1 MTGMADGRRSKRV
14 RRLAMCVA
22 ALAVAGASIAWAQ
35 QIWVGGGRG
44 AARNP
49 RWAQAADFDGS
60 FLYCRGFFTSGSREP
75 SGSGWSTDYPGAD
88 YNYSVRV
95 AELTKIPIRFDEYR
109 NPVHVVV
116 SLSDP
121 LLFQCPMLFMT
132 HFGEVMFSGEEVIR
146 LREYFEKGGF
156 LWVDDAWGSSA
167 WRNWVSEI
175 SRVLPPGEYPM
186 FDIPK
191 THPLMRML
199 YTIEAIPQVPSINS
213 WYRLGYST
221 SELGF
226 DSQDVYV
233 KGIQDRHQRLMV
245 LMTHNTDISDTWER
259 EGENQEYFD
268 RFSPVGYAIGVNI
281 ALYAMTH

>member
-1 MTGMADGRRSKRV
+1 MPS
-14 RRLAMCVA
+14 RLLAGVA
-22 ALAVAGASIAWAQ
+22 TALVIGASLASAQ

-44 AARNP
+44 QPP
-49 RWAQAADFDGS
+49 RWAQADDFDGS
-60 FLYCRGFFTSGSREP
+60 FMYCRGFFTSGSREP
-75 SGSGWSTDYPGAD
+75 SGNGWSTDYPGAD

-95 AELTKIPIRFDEYR
+95 AELTKIPMRFDAHR

-132 HFGEVMFSGEEVIR
+132 HFGEVFFSAEEVVR

-167 WRNWVSEI
+167 WQTWVRQI
-175 SRVLPPGEYPM
+175 SRVLPPSEFPM
-186 FDIPK
+186 FDIPR

-199 YTIEAIPQVPSINS
+199 YPIERIPQVPSINS
-213 WYRLGYST
+213 WYRNGRTT
-221 SELGF
+221 SELGY
-226 DSQDVYV
+226 DSAEVYV
-233 KGIQDRHQRLMV
+233 KGIQDTHERLMV

-268 RFSPVGYAIGVNI
+268 LFSPVGYAIGVNV